1 MKSEPGDGGQAWW
14 GMVEINWK
22 GKGWE
27 GSPDTYSGLFITGE
41 VKKGKVTGFHNWIR
55 FYLQEKEGLLD
66 YYSHNYDGPVSPWA
80 GGASCSSSGCQ
91 ADLLLIRSPTATQQE
106 PCPHLL
112 ESRFPPQVP
121 TVKPPTLP
129 GTGDRGYHIQL
140 GAKAR
145 FLDHR
150 THHAFTPCL
159 NAIVTGWQGCPPWLT
174 ELNSRFHKKLLLP

>member
-1 MKSEPGDGGQAWW
+1 
-14 GMVEINWK
+14 MVEINGR

-27 GSPDTYSGLFITGE
+27 GSPDTHFGFCVTGE

-66 YYSHNYDGPVSPWA
+66 YYSHNYDGPVSAWA
-80 GGASCSSSGCQ
+80 GGAWWVPRPPALPLTAKQSN
-91 ADLLLIRSPTATQQE
+91 LLITRPPTPTATQQK

-112 ESRFPPQVP
+112 ASRFPPQVLR
-121 TVKPPTLP
+121 VKPPKLP
-129 GTGDRGYHIQL
+129 GIGDRGYHMQL

-150 THHAFTPCL
+150 TKHAFTRCL
-159 NAIVTGWQGCPPWLT
+159 NASLRGWQGCPPWLT
-174 ELNSRFHKKLLLP
+174 ELNSMFYKKLLLLYARK

>member
-1 MKSEPGDGGQAWW
+1 
-14 GMVEINWK
+14 MVEIN
-22 GKGWE
+22 GRGRGWE
-27 GSPDTYSGLFITGE
+27 GSPDTHFGLCVTGE

-66 YYSHNYDGPVSPWA
+66 YYSHNYDGPVSAWA

-91 ADLLLIRSPTATQQE
+91 AIRLASHSAPTATQQE

-112 ESRFPPQVP
+112 ESRFPPQVL
-121 TVKPPTLP
+121 TVKPPKLP
-129 GTGDRGYHIQL
+129 GTGDRGYHTQL

-150 THHAFTPCL
+150 TKHAFTRGL
-159 NAIVTGWQGCPPWLT
+159 NVILRGWQGCPPWLT
-174 ELNSRFHKKLLLP
+174 ELNSMFHKKLLLPYARK